1 MVNQKKPITKPMIP
15 TMIPILDISLVDT
28 SPVEDAMAFGGVE
41 IGKSIAMDA
50 QTAMNEIIA

>member
-1 MVNQKKPITKPMIP
+1 MIP